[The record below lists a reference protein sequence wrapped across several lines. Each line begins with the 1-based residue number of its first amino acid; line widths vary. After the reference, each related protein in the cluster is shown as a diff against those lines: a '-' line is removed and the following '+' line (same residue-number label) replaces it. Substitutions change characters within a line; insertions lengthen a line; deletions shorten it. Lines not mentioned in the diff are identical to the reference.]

1 MEIVREKD
9 QIMKTRSHFANAMQ
23 ALPQGLKPRDLH
35 GVAAGLKACST
46 PHTPKF
52 FLQGLKPRI
61 LNAVYAALKG
71 RSSTE
76 GLKSGPCSLPSSFKM
91 KISATIFL
99 YIPAFVL
106 LPMMGCSNKDAV
118 QAAKP
123 QMPSAPVK
131 IATVASRTM
140 PVALQA
146 IGNVEAISTVTIKA
160 QISGQLVGVHFKE
173 GDFVKKGQLLFSIER
188 PPFEAALRQAEGTLA
203 KDEAQALNAKLDAE
217 RYEGLGKQ
225 GVVSKQQ
232 VDAAGAASSAMAA
245 TVAADKAAVETAKIN
260 LEYTS
265 IYSPIDGRT
274 GAIGVKEG
282 NLVKANDVPIL
293 VTINQIEPIYVSFS
307 IPEQQLADLKQYQNL
322 QSLKVDAA
330 PQGSSQHFQGRL
342 TFVDNSVDV
351 TTGTIKLK
359 ATFDNGARVLWP
371 GQFVDV
377 SLTLKSQPNA
387 IVIPTAALQTSQS
400 GTFVYVINQDL
411 TAQPQPVKIGWNAGD
426 DTVIAS
432 GLQPGQ
438 RVVTDGQLRLTPGTK
453 VDIKGGS

>member
-1 MEIVREKD
+1 
-9 QIMKTRSHFANAMQ
+9 MKTRNAIIPTWSLALLLFA
-23 ALPQGLKPRDLH
+23 
-35 GVAAGLKACST
+35 V
-46 PHTPKF
+46 
-52 FLQGLKPRI
+52 
-61 LNAVYAALKG
+61 
-71 RSSTE
+71 
-76 GLKSGPCSLPSSFKM
+76 
-91 KISATIFL
+91 
-99 YIPAFVL
+99 
-106 LPMMGCSNKDAV
+106 GCNNKDAV
-118 QAAKP
+118 QAARP

-131 IATVASRTM
+131 VATVASRTM

-203 KDEAQALNAKLDAE
+203 KDEAQALNARLDAE

-232 VDAAGAASSAMAA
+232 VDAAGAASNAMAA

-274 GAIGVKEG
+274 GAVGVKEG

-411 TAQPQPVKIGWNAGD
+411 VAQPQPVKIAWNAGD
-426 DTVIAS
+426 ETVIAS

-453 VDIKGGS
+453 VDIKGGL

>member
-1 MEIVREKD
+1 
-9 QIMKTRSHFANAMQ
+9 MKTRNIILHTSSL
-23 ALPQGLKPRDLH
+23 ALLLC
-35 GVAAGLKACST
+35 AA
-46 PHTPKF
+46 
-52 FLQGLKPRI
+52 
-61 LNAVYAALKG
+61 
-71 RSSTE
+71 
-76 GLKSGPCSLPSSFKM
+76 
-91 KISATIFL
+91 
-99 YIPAFVL
+99 
-106 LPMMGCSNKDAV
+106 GCSNKGAV

-131 IATVASRTM
+131 VATVASRTM

-173 GDFVKKGQLLFSIER
+173 GDFVKKGQLLFTIER

-203 KDEAQALNAKLDAE
+203 KDEAQSLNAKLDAE

-232 VDAAGAASSAMAA
+232 VDAAGAAANAMAA

-274 GAIGVKEG
+274 GVIGVKEG

-293 VTINQIEPIYVSFS
+293 VTINQIEPIYISFA
-307 IPEQQLADLKQYQNL
+307 IPEQQLADLKQTSNL

-330 PQGSSQHFQGRL
+330 PQGSTQHFQGRL
-342 TFVDNSVDV
+342 TFIDNSVDL

-359 ATFDNGARVLWP
+359 GTFENAARILWP

-387 IVIPTAALQTSQS
+387 IVVPTAALQTSQS
-400 GTFVYVINQDL
+400 GTFVYVIGQDL
-411 TAQPQPVKIGWNAGD
+411 TVQPQPVKIGWNVGD

-438 RVVTDGQLRLTPGTK
+438 RVVTDGQLRLTPGAK
-453 VDIKGGS
+453 VDIKGGL